1 MFERFIIH
9 IKLIKFLNKKLK
21 SSYKK
26 VMNVVFKLVEKE
38 HIEEILPLVQK
49 LNGYKVTDALLK
61 KRFYEM
67 FDQNYECAGIYD
79 SNKLIG
85 ICGLWF
91 CTRHYSGRSVE
102 PDHVFIDEEYR
113 GKGLG
118 KAFFKWIY
126 DYVLTKGC
134 EAVELNTYVTNA
146 SSHKFYFN
154 EDFKIL
160 GYHFLKKL

>member
-1 MFERFIIH
+1 MKIDFKI
-9 IKLIKFLNKKLK
+9 LK
-21 SSYKK
+21 R
-26 VMNVVFKLVEKE
+26 E
-38 HIEEILPLVQK
+38 HIGDIVSMVQK
-49 LNGYKVTDALLK
+49 LNGNLVSNAVLEE
-61 KRFYEM
+61 RFIEM
-67 FDQNYECAGIYD
+67 FAQNYECAGMYLN
-79 SNKLIG
+79 NKLVG

-91 CTRHYSGRSVE
+91 CTRHYSGKSVE
-102 PDHVFIDEEYR
+102 PDHVYIEEVHR

-118 KAFFKWIY
+118 KQFFSWIY
-126 DYVLTKGC
+126 TYAISKGC